1 MLICYPKGH
10 IWAQPDYRYEL
21 LASSSLHPNLGIL
34 GIVPPSELRERTDPE
49 TCKCDGCTVLDTPAT
64 TLSMPVIAVMA
75 PTATLIKQAR

>member
-1 MLICYPKGH
+1 MQKAFAKKPRPLTI
-10 IWAQPDYRYEL
+10 ATDYEL
-21 LASSSLHPNLGIL
+21 LASSSPHPNL